1 MSLKKV
7 AGSRLYIGP
16 RVQYKTVISPAD
28 FVGLSWTWVRNL
40 TQAPSTTTE
49 TAVLSQTLVDQA
61 VTLYGKGV
69 RSFATMQAQF
79 VPDYADPG
87 QVAMLA
93 AHQSRCGVYAVKL
106 EWDADCAS
114 ESVVT
119 ISQATPGV
127 VTWNA
132 HGLAAGTPIIFS
144 TTGTLP
150 TGLLP
155 GVTYYVVET
164 IATNTFSV
172 AATPGGAAIN
182 TTGAG
187 SGVHTARALV
197 PGETDLHFALI
208 MLGEKSGGDA
218 GANRLLT
225 FGIQPV
231 AEYITV

>member
-1 MSLKKV
+1 MAGVKKV
-7 AGSRLYIGP
+7 VGSRLYIGP
-16 RVQYKTVISPAD
+16 RATYKTTLATAD
-28 FVGLSWTWVRNL
+28 FSGVTWTWVQNL
-40 TQAPSTTTE
+40 TSAPTTNTE
-49 TAVLSQTLVDQA
+49 TAILSQTLVDKG

-69 RSFATMQAQF
+69 KSFATMQAQF

-87 QVAMLA
+87 QIAMLA
-93 AHQSRCGVYAVKL
+93 AHQSNCGVFPVKI
-106 EWDADCAS
+106 EWDADCAA
-114 ESVVT
+114 ESTVT

-132 HGLAAGTPIIFS
+132 HGLAAGTPVIFS

-155 GVTYYVVET
+155 GVTYYVLAP
-164 IATNTFSV
+164 ATNTFTV

-187 SGVHTARALV
+187 TGTHTARALV
-197 PGETDLHFALI
+197 PGETDLHYALI

-218 GANRLLT
+218 AANRLIT
-225 FGIQPV
+225 YMIQPI